1 MAKYFI
7 VPKKILEKD
16 NIGET
21 DDLDSA
27 KNTKDVINKNG
38 NFLILQEV

>member
-7 VPKKILEKD
+7 VSKKTLEKD

-21 DDLDSA
+21 DDLESA
-27 KNTKDVINKNG
+27 KNTKDFVNKNG
-38 NFLILQEV
+38 DFVLLQEV